1 MHPVQAPMTNHCERL
16 RRVLR
21 QPSQIVQ
28 TTLPR
33 PLGIIFE
40 EDAHQKRAFISG
52 FMDGSPAAQLAQVR
66 WGAYACCH
74 CRFLLTGC
82 VGFTI
87 PPRLVAPGSGPGRA
101 SRHPNQ
107 IVCWLRNY

>member
-40 EDAHQKRAFISG
+40 EDSRQKRAVISG
-52 FMDGSPAAQLAQVR
+52 FMDDSPAAQLAQVR
-66 WGAYACCH
+66 RDA
-74 CRFLLTGC
+74 
-82 VGFTI
+82 
-87 PPRLVAPGSGPGRA
+87 PRMSLSPGPTCDL
-101 SRHPNQ
+101 HEPH
-107 IVCWLRNY
+107 